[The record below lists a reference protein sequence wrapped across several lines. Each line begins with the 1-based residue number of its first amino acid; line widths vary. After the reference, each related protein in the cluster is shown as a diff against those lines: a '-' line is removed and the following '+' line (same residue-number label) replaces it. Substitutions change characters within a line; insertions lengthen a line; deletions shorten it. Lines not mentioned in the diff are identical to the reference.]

1 MMKSL
6 LAGVAAIAMV
16 ASAAAQ
22 TMDDTNNNNG
32 GEYWYECSVIKS
44 GPDKDPGYK
53 VNIVIDVKS
62 DTFIRV
68 VHTTRSGKEYDRSS
82 QYTLTKNGYTDSGA
96 NVWIGNLTKNRSIV
110 KAGTLGVI
118 DGKSHYREWVLGKS
132 KAVMDMDS
140 VCHAV

>member
-1 MMKSL
+1 MMKTL
-6 LAGVAAIAMV
+6 LAAVAAIAMV

-22 TMDDTNNNNG
+22 TMDDTTNNQG
-32 GEYWYECSVIKS
+32 GEYWYECSVTKS

-53 VNIVIDVKS
+53 VNVYIDAKS

-82 QYTLTKNGYTDSGA
+82 QYTILDNKHTNTGANLWVGYLTKN
-96 NVWIGNLTKNRSIV
+96 KSII

-118 DGKSHYREWVLGKS
+118 DGASHYREWVTGKKS
-132 KAVMDMDS
+132 MVMDMDS